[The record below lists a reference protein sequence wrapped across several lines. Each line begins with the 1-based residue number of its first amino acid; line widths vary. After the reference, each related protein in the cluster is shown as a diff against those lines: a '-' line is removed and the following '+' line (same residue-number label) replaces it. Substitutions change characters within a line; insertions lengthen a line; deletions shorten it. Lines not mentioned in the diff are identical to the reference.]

1 MTHFFERCADWYCF
15 LAVDKEGSNFGFSGG
30 GHDVAK
36 DVACSVDGAV
46 VGRWLNRR
54 FLWISRFVAEVEVA
68 SSATACFGFGEVR
81 RVAVDVQYHVAG
93 GISNGGMG
101 IGVGIVEE
109 PHGFVVC
116 FVRSLGLCGCDGAKG
131 D

>member
-1 MTHFFERCADWYCF
+1 MWVTHFFERCADWYCF
-15 LAVDKEGSNFGFSGG
+15 LAVDEEGSNFGFSGG

-68 SSATACFGFGEVR
+68 SSATARFGFGEVGC
-81 RVAVDVQYHVAG
+81 VAVEVEDHPAR
-93 GISNGGMG
+93 IEADNC
-101 IGVGIVEE
+101 IGVCCCVVEE
-109 PHGFVVC
+109 LDNGVSGGDCCVG
-116 FVRSLGLCGCDGAKG
+116 LGGS
-131 D
+131 